1 MPHKSKMLIHTKM
14 EKNSLTEFR
23 RSLIHGIPSLLL
35 VSALSI
41 WSIKYSFLNTIIDL
55 KNSAPSVR
63 ITPSSLLV
71 AYFPIMSIRSEE
83 HTSELQS
90 QSNLVCRLLLE
101 KKKKQT
107 H

>member
-63 ITPSSLLV
+63 
-71 AYFPIMSIRSEE
+71 RSEE

-90 QSNLVCRLLLE
+90 PCNLVCRLLLE
-101 KKKKQT
+101 KKHST
-107 H
+107 YIVNYTLASTPSHIHAH